1 MNKNK
6 IFVANFSGHDIEK
19 AFDHTDLDPF
29 KAQINLTEGN
39 VDVFNLDR
47 LIYVIKQKV
56 RDSKPTDLLLLCGS
70 VIINAIAV
78 CQWLEKHG
86 MARLLIYHAKERRYV
101 LKEITHV
108 KMYVDL

>member
-1 MNKNK
+1 MNNGK
-6 IFVANFSGHDIEK
+6 IFVVNFSGHNIEK
-19 AFDHTDLDPF
+19 AFDYTNIDPI

-39 VDVFNLDR
+39 VDIFDLDR

-56 RDSKPTDLLLLCGS
+56 RDSKPTDFLLLSGS

-86 MARLLIYHAKERRYV
+86 LVRLLIYHMKKKKYILRE
-101 LKEITHV
+101 LTHT
-108 KMYVDL
+108 KMYIDL